1 MGRKGGN
8 GPPIGA
14 GAAGS
19 IQDIFITPKTE
30 GRYRMGEIV
39 FFGKI
44 HGSGLK
50 ILRLESEGSSD
61 FV

>member
-8 GPPIGA
+8 GPSIGA

-19 IQDIFITPKTE
+19 IQDIFITPEME
-30 GRYRMGEIV
+30 GCHRMGQIV
-39 FFGKI
+39 FLRKI
-44 HGSGLK
+44 HGSGLE
-50 ILRLESEGSSD
+50 ILRLEGEGFSD